1 MEEHGIMNR
10 EAFRKISYGLYVVSS
25 VKNGKFNGQIA
36 NSMFQVTSEPSTIAV
51 SINKENLTHAYI
63 SSSRVF
69 SVSILAEE
77 TPMTFIGRF
86 GFKSGRDTDKF
97 GNVKHKTGQTGA
109 PVVLDHAVAYLEVR
123 VIQELECGSHTIF
136 VGEVVDYDSLGN
148 DPPMT
153 YAYYHTVR
161 KGKSPQTAPTYQQ
174 EDHQPPGPAKDS
186 RYVCSICGY
195 VYDPAA
201 GDPEHGAPAGT
212 SFQELPA
219 EWTCPVCGA
228 GKDQFTREG

>member
-1 MEEHGIMNR
+1 MNR

-25 VKNGKFNGQIA
+25 IQDGKFNGQIA

-63 SSSRVF
+63 TSSRVF

-77 TPMTFIGRF
+77 TSMTFIGLF

-97 GNVKHKTGQTGA
+97 KNVKYKTGKTGA
-109 PVVLDHAVAYLEVR
+109 PIVLDHAVAYLEAK

-148 DPPMT
+148 EEPMT

-161 KGKSPQTAPTYQQ
+161 KGKAPKTAPTYER
-174 EDHQPPGPAKDS
+174 EDPPAAAVTTAS
-186 RYVCSICGY
+186 RHICSICGY
-195 VYDPAA
+195 VYDPVL
-201 GDPEHGAPAGT
+201 GDPEHDVPAGT
-212 SFQELPA
+212 AFEDLPA
-219 EWTCPVCGA
+219 DWTCPVCGA
-228 GKDQFTREG
+228 GKDQFEPEG